1 MVGRKFLAMTDADRR
16 EKAKTEIEKI
26 EPGTSGIKWLF
37 MLLLPPV
44 LFVATLFLGRYHV
57 PHDQILD
64 ILKKNLLHLPIDPW
78 WADSAEAVIM
88 KVRLPRA
95 IMAMLVGAG
104 LSMSGA
110 SFQGMFHNPL
120 VSPFILGVS
129 AGASFGAAVGLVL
142 GFPAI
147 GVQALA
153 FIFGIMAVAITYF
166 MSRIYK
172 ITPILMLVLSGMV
185 VSAFFQAMLS
195 LIKFMADGDNK
206 LPAITFWLMGSLGS
220 IGPDDMAIAGIP
232 IIISM
237 IGLHLVRW
245 KLNVL
250 SMGDREARALGVNNE
265 LIKMIIIICST
276 VITSTAV
283 AFCGIIGWVGQVIPH
298 FCRMLVGPD
307 HKSLIPAAMLVGAAY
322 LLLIDNFCRLF
333 TSVEIPLGI
342 LTAVVGAPVFA
353 YLLRKTKGGWN

>member
-1 MVGRKFLAMTDADRR
+1 MFYLDM
-16 EKAKTEIEKI
+16 EKI
-26 EPGTSGIKWLF
+26 ETRPSNLKWLIL
-37 MLLLPPV
+37 LLLPPA
-44 LFVATLFLGRYHV
+44 LFIITLFLGRYYV
-57 PHDQILD
+57 PPDQVLAILG
-64 ILKKNLLHLPIDPW
+64 KKLLLLNTEPYWP
-78 WADSAEAVIM
+78 DSAETVII

-95 IMAMLVGAG
+95 VIAMLVGAG

-110 SFQGMFHNPL
+110 SFQGMFQNPL

-129 AGASFGAAVGLVL
+129 AGASFGAAIGLVL
-142 GFPAI
+142 SLPAL
-147 GVQALA
+147 GVQGMA
-153 FIFGIMAVAITYF
+153 FVFGIAAVGITYF
-166 MSRIYK
+166 LSRLYK
-172 ITPILMLVLSGMV
+172 VTPVLMLVLSGMV

-195 LIKFMADGDNK
+195 LVKFTADGDNK

-237 IGLHLVRW
+237 TGLYLVRW

-250 SMGDREARALGVNNE
+250 SMGDREARALGVNAE
-265 LIKMIIIICST
+265 LIKTIIIVCAT

-298 FCRMLVGPD
+298 FCRMVVGPD
-307 HKSLIPAAMLVGAAY
+307 HKALIPATMLVGAAY
-322 LLLIDNFCRLF
+322 LLLIDNLCRLF

-353 YLLRKTKGGWN
+353 YLLRKTKGGWT